1 MGMPEYYKNGP
12 GYQTFTIS
20 FPCSDMHRTNG
31 WCIRDRSGILYN
43 VPLTKDQSWRE
54 IIDPNALGY
63 PPKTGWKIYEGEP
76 DALTVV
82 PVPVEDCEWGVAK
95 LLPPYV
101 PTVDPSSIHRLPASE
116 AAGHA

>member
-20 FPCSDMHRTNG
+20 FPCSNMHRTNG

-63 PPKTGWKIYEGEP
+63 PPKTGWKIQEGKR
-76 DALTVV
+76 DAPTVV
-82 PVPVEDCEWGVAK
+82 PAADCGMVAK

-101 PTVDPSSIHRLPASE
+101 PIELLASE
-116 AAGHA
+116 AAGDACQ